1 MFLTQWYVSSSS
13 SSICALCWG
22 IASNYLSLSLS
33 LSLYIYI
40 YSFYVNC
47 EDGKLWFLM
56 FLTQWRVSSSSSS
69 SSSICALCCGIATNF
84 IFLWHLSF
92 CTHYD
97 TIKFKMYINYM
108 LLYLMSLFRKCQW
121 PFLDYPCWF
130 PWADIF

>member
-33 LSLYIYI
+33 LYIYIYIYI

-47 EDGKLWFLM
+47 EDDKLWFLM
-56 FLTQWRVSSSSSS
+56 FLTQWHVGSSSSSS
-69 SSSICALCCGIATNF
+69 SSSICALCCGIVTNF

-92 CTHYD
+92 CTHCD
-97 TIKFKMYINYM
+97 TIKFTLYVNYM
-108 LLYLMSLFRKCQW
+108 LLCLMSSYHTIWLFS
-121 PFLDYPCWF
+121 FLSF
-130 PWADIF
+130 RSFIFF